1 MVILRCFAR
10 SLFVFVLA
18 LAAFI
23 TQCQCLVHLMGQAL
37 LHTMGNHTGY
47 TSFFAGA
54 KATHH
59 S

>member
-10 SLFVFVLA
+10 GLFVFVLA

-37 LHTMGNHTGY
+37 
-47 TSFFAGA
+47 FAHDG
-54 KATHH
+54 KSYRVHLIFRGG
-59 S
+59 